1 MQTYPMWFGLITFMP
16 RMKPKTGTVRR
27 ASKINKFNWCL
38 ETLNEYGK
46 TCPKNI
52 FIVCLLFYIHEFCQ
66 TKDQRK
72 QQHVQAANC
81 LGKFFGTLPPRS
93 PGPPLQTMCAHL
105 SAKTPASLDLQ
116 ISPEIEESAGRE
128 ILKQSGA
135 SFFPSPDLTCP
146 IWRFFSRL
154 SNLFLQIFCVP

>member
-1 MQTYPMWFGLITFMP
+1 M
-16 RMKPKTGTVRR
+16 
-27 ASKINKFNWCL
+27 
-38 ETLNEYGK
+38 
-46 TCPKNI
+46 
-52 FIVCLLFYIHEFCQ
+52 LFYIHEFCQ

-154 SNLFLQIFCVP
+154 SNLFLQICPIWGFSSDLHICFCVFVPKICDLPRRSLLHTLFN

>member
-1 MQTYPMWFGLITFMP
+1 MFL
-16 RMKPKTGTVRR
+16 
-27 ASKINKFNWCL
+27 
-38 ETLNEYGK
+38 
-46 TCPKNI
+46 KNI
-52 FIVCLLFYIHEFCQ
+52 FIGCFLFHSRVLLNNQ
-66 TKDQRK
+66 TNKASIWVVSKLRGQNVPLR
-72 QQHVQAANC
+72 
-81 LGKFFGTLPPRS
+81 PPF
-93 PGPPLQTMCAHL
+93 QTICARL

-128 ILKQSGA
+128 ILKQGGA

>member
-1 MQTYPMWFGLITFMP
+1 MSFVKQ
-16 RMKPKTGTVRR
+16 R
-27 ASKINKFNWCL
+27 
-38 ETLNEYGK
+38 
-46 TCPKNI
+46 
-52 FIVCLLFYIHEFCQ
+52 
-66 TKDQRK
+66 TKESNNMCK
-72 QQHVQAANC
+72 QQTAWANS
-81 LGKFFGTLPPRS
+81 LETLPPRS